1 MGFPPYPADAEWQLI
16 LARRMICALKQEL
29 ECAAAKGR
37 ALERQ
42 LEVQERQ
49 LEVQERQLEVQ
60 KRQLEVQ
67 ERQLEVQE
75 LKLEAVTADLL
86 LLQNSVVYTASNAT
100 LKSLTIAA

>member
-1 MGFPPYPADAEWQLI
+1 MAKRGAGMEFSHYPADAEWQLI
-16 LARRMICALKQEL
+16 LARRTICALKQEL
-29 ECAAAKGR
+29 ECAAAKGQ

-60 KRQLEVQ
+60 
-67 ERQLEVQE
+67 E
-75 LKLEAVTADLL
+75 LKLAAVTTDLL
-86 LLQNSVVYTASNAT
+86 LLQNSVVYTGSNAT